1 MLIIRGVSVTNKV
14 ATECWFVIK
23 ELRNC
28 SEDKGVAEDEPEDKE
43 VKDSEDESSEEDTL
57 RVIDSSEEEKEADSD
72 SLKDFIVEDEEQK
85 DGQEE
90 EEAGEIENKDFRS
103 HLPRQ
108 CKIF

>member
-1 MLIIRGVSVTNKV
+1 MSVTNKV